1 MASATPRPA
10 INQSRMPASVNDLMS
25 IEASVKQSLGAAK
38 KATVSLELAQ
48 GAGSGVIVS
57 ADGLILT
64 AAHVA
69 GGVGR
74 PLTAI
79 LHDGRKVECES
90 LGLDSDCDCAMAKI
104 TTPGTYPFIAIERE
118 DHTQLGDWVYAIGH
132 SGGYNPERGAGV
144 RMGRIV
150 RIADRTWQS
159 DCTLIG
165 GDSGGPLFDLN
176 GELIGIHSRVGANL
190 QQNMHVPIREFL
202 RQWDALKNGQFIG
215 DGPFA
220 EKPEK
225 GSGFL
230 GIASQESGDG
240 QLSVTK
246 IGRESA
252 AEKAGIQVGD
262 IITKIDSTAI
272 TSKSAMQEYLSEK
285 AADDRI
291 TLQLL
296 RLGKPITIELRL
308 GKK

>member
-1 MASATPRPA
+1 
-10 INQSRMPASVNDLMS
+10 MPASVNDLMS
-25 IEASVKQSLGAAK
+25 IEASVKQGLGAAK
-38 KATVSLELAQ
+38 KATVCLELAQ

-64 AAHVA
+64 AAHVT

-104 TTPGTYPFIAIERE
+104 TTPGTYPFIDIERE

-230 GIASQESGDG
+230 GVASQESGNG

-296 RLGKPITIELRL
+296 RLGKPMTIELRL